1 MSEFYE
7 FDPPKEGDEP
17 QLPPLFN
24 SQSVLKGQDPF
35 DKAVSSANAGD
46 VGTVFYSMDTRTE
59 CFIGKLPSCSANC
72 PSSWLLSSWPSY
84 RPKSKCL

>member
-35 DKAVSSANAGD
+35 DKAFKIDNIEIMHL
-46 VGTVFYSMDTRTE
+46 VFPCT
-59 CFIGKLPSCSANC
+59 LP
-72 PSSWLLSSWPSY
+72 LQ
-84 RPKSKCL
+84 